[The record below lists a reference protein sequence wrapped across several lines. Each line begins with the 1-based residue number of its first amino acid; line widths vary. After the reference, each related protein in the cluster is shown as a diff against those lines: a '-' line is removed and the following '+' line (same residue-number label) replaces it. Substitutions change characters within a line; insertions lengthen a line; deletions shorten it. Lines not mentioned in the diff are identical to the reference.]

1 MSDMEQV
8 VDLIEDMAKLAL
20 TIAFLFLAVQFYLK
34 HRQSSWSDYFARR
47 RIIVLL
53 AIVLTVLGLKVFED
67 VLGKESAPID
77 EAVLRFIHEHLPAA
91 LAGFFELITQ
101 TGSFRF
107 LFPAAATVT
116 IVLLLFRKRFEALLV
131 AASTAGGGILIY
143 LIKVAVDRA
152 RPSLWETKEYWGTS
166 FPSGHTLDTAAF
178 ATAIALVASRIWP
191 GSHHAF
197 AAVATVWV
205 LLVAFSRLAL
215 GVHWPTDVLAAV
227 CLGALIPLLIVLIVG
242 PRLR

>member
-1 MSDMEQV
+1 MKQV
-8 VDLIEDMAKLAL
+8 IEFIEDIAKLAL
-20 TIAFLFLAVQFYLK
+20 IIAFLFLAVQFYLK

-47 RIIVLL
+47 RVTVLL
-53 AIVLTVLGLKVFED
+53 AIVLTVLGIKVFED
-67 VLGKESAPID
+67 VLGKQSGPID
-77 EAVLRFIHEHLPAA
+77 EAVLRFIHEHLPAT
-91 LAGFFELITQ
+91 LTSFFAVITQ

-107 LFPAAATVT
+107 LFPAATIVT
-116 IVLLLFRKRFEALLV
+116 IVLLLFRRRFEALLV
-131 AASTAGGGILIY
+131 AASTAGGGVLIY

-152 RPSLWETKEYWGTS
+152 RPSLWETEEYWGTS

-178 ATAIALVASRIWP
+178 ATAVALVASRIWP
-191 GSHHAF
+191 ESHHAV

-205 LLVAFSRLAL
+205 LLVAFSRLVL